1 MMDDIFNHLRNKLEA
16 KSERVGGL
24 GGCVLWKG
32 GVGSN
37 GYGFIRVS
45 WPEEGSK
52 VERVIG

>member
-52 VERVIG
+52 V